1 MLPLPSEMEVRLGA
15 WMPFER
21 VAEFLAETVK
31 ANRSK
36 STVHRETVKAGQ
48 ALVDAE
54 TKATEWLSKA
64 VPESNG
70 PAVAHQQIS
79 VDGAMVP
86 LIGRWAEVKTV
97 AIGTIFATEA
107 GPKAK
112 DLSYFSRKTD
122 HDTFSQLATLETHRR
137 ATHKAE
143 KVTAVVDGA
152 DWIQDFLDLQCPAA
166 VRIIDW
172 AHASSYVANAAQALF
187 TDPGEAADWRGAQL
201 NQLLHGDPQAV
212 LDELCFQLGRCS
224 VGTDQE
230 AVVATSLG
238 YLAKRLHQIQ
248 YRQYRE
254 AGLPIGSGIVESA
267 NKLVVE
273 QRLKC
278 AGMRWKD
285 EHVDPMLALRNAIC
299 SSGRWADSWRVLHTY
314 RRRVAA
320 ERAHAA
326 HYARHPLPPPPPRK
340 PKRRPRPFS
349 DFSLSR
355 TRSRAKI

>member
-1 MLPLPSEMEVRLGA
+1 MEVRLGA
-15 WMPFER
+15 WMPFEH

-36 STVHRETVKAGQ
+36 PTVHRETVKAGQ

-54 TKATEWLSKA
+54 SKATEWLSKA
-64 VPESNG
+64 VPESHG

-97 AIGTIFATEA
+97 AIGTIVATDA

-112 DLSYFSRKTD
+112 DLSYFSRKAD
-122 HDTFSQLATLETHRR
+122 HGTFSQQATLETHRR

-152 DWIQDFLDLQCPAA
+152 EWIQEFLDLQCPAA

-172 AHASSYVANAAQALF
+172 AHSSSYVAQAAQALF
-187 TDPGEAADWRGAQL
+187 SDPGEAADWRGAQL
-201 NQLLHGDPQAV
+201 NLLLHGDPQGV
-212 LDELCFQLGRCS
+212 LDELCFQLGRCGP
-224 VGTDQE
+224 GTDQE
-230 AVVATSLG
+230 AVVVTSLG
-238 YLAKRLHQIQ
+238 YLAKRLDQIQ

-267 NKLVVE
+267 NKVVVE
-273 QRLKC
+273 QRLKG

-299 SSGRWADSWRVLHTY
+299 SSGRWADSWRVLHAY

-326 HYARHPLPPPPPRK
+326 HCARHPVPAPPPRK
-340 PKRRPRPFS
+340 PKRHPRAFRDFRLAGSRPR
-349 DFSLSR
+349 
-355 TRSRAKI
+355 AKT